1 MNEQNNEPTIGAPT
15 LSLSSMAM
23 LVELRISTWT
33 ARKRDNETTMEVNQA
48 KEADPDAGSVY
59 KYLMAGSDHLKKI
72 EKYAAKVRAWNATQT
87 LPWMKGI
94 GLLPIENFFRYRE
107 QIGTMQSNYYALVQD
122 FETVY
127 PSLVTAQAF
136 KLGKYF
142 KPEEFPP
149 AETLAQRF
157 KFDFNFLPV
166 PESGDFRVNCEARIK
181 ADLAEQYEKM
191 YTEKLSEAMREPWER
206 LHGVLTKLRERMTD
220 GQDGERHIFRDSIVT
235 NAVELCDL
243 LSRLNVTKDPKLE
256 EARRMVERA
265 LVGVD
270 IKDLRA
276 LPSARAELRG
286 RVDEI
291 LGKFNW

>member
-107 QIGTMQSNYYALVQD
+107 QIGTMQNNYYALVQD

-149 AETLAQRF
+149 VETLAQRF

>member
-1 MNEQNNEPTIGAPT
+1 VNEQNNEPTIGAPT

-107 QIGTMQSNYYALVQD
+107 QIGTMQNNYYALVQD

>member
-1 MNEQNNEPTIGAPT
+1 MNDQTNQPTIGTPT
-15 LSLSSMAM
+15 MSISSMAM

-33 ARKRDNETTMEVNQA
+33 ARKRDNETTMEVNTA
-48 KEADPDAGSVY
+48 KEADQDAGSVY

-94 GLLPIENFFRYRE
+94 SLLPMDNFFKYRE
-107 QIGTMQSNYYALVQD
+107 QLGTMESNYYALVD
-122 FETVY
+122 SFITVY
-127 PSLVTAQAF
+127 PSLVSAQAF

-142 KPEEFPP
+142 RPEEFPDV
-149 AETLAQRF
+149 ETLPRRF
-157 KFDFNFLPV
+157 KFEYNFLPV
-166 PESGDFRVNCEARIK
+166 PEKGDFRVNCEARIK
-181 ADLAEQYEKM
+181 EDLAQQYEKM
-191 YTEKLSEAMREPWER
+191 YSDKLAEAMREPWER
-206 LHGVLTKLRERMTD
+206 LHDVLTKLRDKM
-220 GQDGERHIFRDSIVT
+220 QDGEEGERQIFRDSIVG

-243 LSRLNVTKDPKLE
+243 LTRLNVTQDPKLE

-276 LPSARAELRG
+276 LPSARVQLKNQ
-286 RVDEI
+286 VNDI
-291 LGKFNW
+291 LNKFNW

>member
-1 MNEQNNEPTIGAPT
+1 MNEHNEQPIIGAPT

-23 LVELRISTWT
+23 LVELRISSWT

-48 KEADPDAGSVY
+48 KEADQDAGSVY

-94 GLLPIENFFRYRE
+94 GLLPIENFFKYRE
-107 QIGTMQSNYYALVQD
+107 QIGTMQHNYYALVDD
-122 FETVY
+122 FVTVY
-127 PSLVTAQAF
+127 PSLVSAQAF

-142 KPEEFPP
+142 KPEEFPA
-149 AETLAQRF
+149 AESLPSRF

-206 LHGVLTKLRERMTD
+206 LHDVLSKMRDRMTD
-220 GQDGERHIFRDSIVT
+220 GQDGERHIFRDSIIS

>member
-107 QIGTMQSNYYALVQD
+107 QIGTMQNNYYALVSE